1 MITLY
6 SGTPGAGK
14 SLHLATRL
22 YHWMQFKD
30 APIIG
35 NFSTNFS
42 SIKSVRAFIFIW
54 IIANLLRISL
64 LNLVN
69 ITVKLRVEE

>member
-22 YHWMQFKD
+22 YNWMRFKD

-35 NFSTNFS
+35 NFATNFS
-42 SIKSVRAFIFIW
+42 SIKSVRAFIFLW
-54 IIANLLRISL
+54 IIAI
-64 LNLVN
+64 
-69 ITVKLRVEE
+69 